1 MDTHGTSWDIM
12 GHHGTSWDI
21 TGHHGT
27 SWHLSTSWTPPQTCC
42 TPGEKVTI
50 PEGRTKNQPW
60 RLKKWSPINRWLIM
74 VYQNTSTW
82 RAIWDIFGATLS
94 LSIYYIYIY
103 IYICVYIFVYLIFS
117 RCDPRPV
124 ARQRS
129 RGKYCTSRRQQ
140 DDRPAA
146 IRSFWCVDHQYR

>member
-1 MDTHGTSWDIM
+1 M
-12 GHHGTSWDI
+12 
-21 TGHHGT
+21 GHHGT

-42 TPGEKVTI
+42 TPALPETRLDKMGRKVWPSLRAARKT
-50 PEGRTKNQPW
+50 NPW

-74 VYQNTSTW
+74 VYRYTSTW

-94 LSIYYIYIY
+94 TYYIYNTY
-103 IYICVYIFVYLIFS
+103 IYICVCVLAYLIFS

-140 DDRPAA
+140 DARPAA